1 MCMHIETTFDNDINA
16 FIVRMPDHIA
26 LEELNRWRKE
36 FLQSLGEGA
45 GDDKAGLLLDTNKH
59 QFESIECL
67 KLLRDL
73 LSSERQIEH
82 CIGRVAFVQPGHYRE
97 PELSSSTEAYFSR
110 FEDAYHW
117 LREGLHKG
125 SALEK

>member
-1 MCMHIETTFDNDINA
+1 MCKLIETTFDNDVNA

-26 LEELNRWRKE
+26 LEELNHWRKE
-36 FLQSLGEGA
+36 FLLSLGEGV
-45 GDDKAGLLLDTNKH
+45 GDDKAALLLDTNKH

-67 KLLRDL
+67 KLLREL
-73 LSSERQIEH
+73 LSNERQIKH
-82 CIGRVAFVQPGHYRE
+82 CISRVAFVQPRHYRE
-97 PELSSSTEAYFSR
+97 PEVSSSTEAYFSS

-125 SALEK
+125 SGLEI